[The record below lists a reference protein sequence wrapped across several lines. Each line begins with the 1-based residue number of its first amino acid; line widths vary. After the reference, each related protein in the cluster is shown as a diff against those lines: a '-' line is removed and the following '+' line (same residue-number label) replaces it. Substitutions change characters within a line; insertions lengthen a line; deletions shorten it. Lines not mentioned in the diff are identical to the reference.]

1 MWHSVV
7 VGYLDGLV
15 PGGGGEPLLLRVP
28 VAGEDGP
35 RVRRELRQRPLVA
48 PHVPHLH
55 GAVLRHGRERV
66 RRVRAELHV
75 TDRLRVA
82 VQIVFSFTGFYYQLS
97 LFIETIG

>member
-1 MWHSVV
+1 MEIA
-7 VGYLDGLV
+7 YLDGLV
-15 PGGGGEPLLLRVP
+15 AGGSGEPGLLRVP

-35 RVRRELRQRPLVA
+35 RVRGELRQWPLVA

-75 TDRLRVA
+75 ADRLGVA
-82 VQIVFSFTGFYYQLS
+82 ARAVTCPIKY
-97 LFIETIG
+97 I